1 MRSNRVEP
9 TQNPKVAQVAQL
21 GERQTEDLNVPG
33 SNPGLGII
41 LVRFHLQ
48 FSMPKMAS
56 STYIRPNH
64 MV

>member
-1 MRSNRVEP
+1 
-9 TQNPKVAQVAQL
+9 
-21 GERQTEDLNVPG
+21 
-33 SNPGLGII
+33 LGII